1 MYGMKKYMLSIAVL
15 TVLLFVSCSDD
26 SNPDEPGYEPIPY
39 TLELPPIFDRIN
51 PPSIPSDNP
60 LTEEGV
66 ALGKKLFFDPI
77 LSGDNTLACAGCHK
91 PANAFTDDATLS
103 IGIDGEE
110 GIRNSMPLFN
120 LAWNTNDFFWDGA
133 ANTLEKQVLEPVA
146 NPVEMHEDWEN
157 AVAEL
162 AAHPQYP
169 EMFSKSFGTSSIDRD
184 QVAKAIAQ
192 FMRTMVSGNSRFDKY
207 LLGELELTESELNG
221 FDIFMDEDRGDCFH
235 CHGNPFNPLWTDNQ
249 YHNNG
254 LDETFDDRGRGLVTG
269 DPMDFGKFRSPSL
282 RNLAYTAPYMHDGRF
297 ETLDEVIDHYSEGL
311 VYSET
316 IDPLM
321 KAVAE
326 GGVQLTTEQ
335 KEDLKAFL
343 LSLSDPSFIN
353 NPDFQN

>member
-1 MYGMKKYMLSIAVL
+1 MKHV
-15 TVLLFVSCSDD
+15 
-26 SNPDEPGYEPIPY
+26 
-39 TLELPPIFDRIN
+39 
-51 PPSIPSDNP
+51 
-60 LTEEGV
+60 
-66 ALGKKLFFDPI
+66 
-77 LSGDNTLACAGCHK
+77 
-91 PANAFTDDATLS
+91 
-103 IGIDGEE
+103 
-110 GIRNSMPLFN
+110 PLF
-120 LAWNTNDFFWDGA
+120 LFLLIGTASFA
-133 ANTLEKQVLEPVA
+133 QEAKLEKQVLEPVA

-169 EMFSKSFGTSSIDRD
+169 EMFSKAFGTSSIDRD

-297 ETLDEVIDHYSEGL
+297 ATLKDVIAHYN
-311 VYSET
+311 
-316 IDPLM
+316 
-321 KAVAE
+321 E
-326 GGVQLTTEQ
+326 GGIKNPFLDNQIIP
-335 KEDLKAFL
+335 LK
-343 LSLSDPSFIN
+343 LSDSEKNDLIAMLRSLEGEGWQHVKAPTEF
-353 NPDFQN
+353 PQ